1 MNIPQREVRSITY
14 PASHVFRGAL
24 LGTGQISV
32 YHLRAWSQIKGVE
45 IVALANRTIEK
56 ALARADE
63 FGISPDHVYSDHREL
78 LEGEDLDF
86 VDIAT
91 LPDVHR
97 VQVEDAAAQGVN
109 VLCQKPMAPS
119 MEDAQAMVE
128 ACDHAGVLFSINENW
143 RWRTWYRDLKRLVEE
158 GAVGKP
164 KYIRIVRHTNL
175 TVPRP
180 GESLPEF
187 FKDQPYIM
195 NMERLILYEWGIH
208 LIDVMR
214 FLFGEVNWVFA
225 RMDRTSPISIGEDR
239 AYITMDVGGVNC
251 LVDISWGSIG
261 VEKRES
267 QLEQVTLEGNQGS
280 IELLPDEAD
289 MLRISNHEGSRT
301 QPAFT
306 GTSDDAY
313 QASYTAAQA
322 HFIGCLREG
331 REPET
336 AARDNIRTL
345 GAMFASYESAAENNV
360 IHLQNAD
367 S

>member
-1 MNIPQREVRSITY
+1 MNLQKEPRFTPY
-14 PASHVFRGAL
+14 PANHIFRGAL

-32 YHLRAWSQIKGVE
+32 YHLRAWSQINGVE
-45 IVALANRTIEK
+45 IVALANRTKEK

-63 FGISPDHVYSDHREL
+63 FGISPDHVYSDHVEL
-78 LEGEDLDF
+78 LEREDLDF

-97 VQVEDAAAQGVN
+97 AQVEDAAAAGVN

-119 MEDAQAMVE
+119 MEDAQAMME
-128 ACDHAGVLFSINENW
+128 ACERAGVLFSINENW
-143 RWRTWYRDLKRLVEE
+143 RWRTWYRDLKLLVEE

-175 TVPRP
+175 TVQRP

-187 FKDQPYIM
+187 FKDQPYMM
-195 NMERLILYEWGIH
+195 NMEKLILYEWGIH
-208 LIDVMR
+208 LIDVLR

-225 RMDRTSPISIGEDR
+225 RMDRTSQISIGEDR
-239 AYITMDVGGVNC
+239 AYLTMDVGGVSC
-251 LVDISWGSIG
+251 MIDISWGSIG
-261 VEKRES
+261 MEKRFS
-267 QLEQVTLEGNQGS
+267 QLEQVTLEGDQGS
-280 IELLPDEAD
+280 IELLPDVED
-289 MLRISNHEGSRT
+289 ILRISNHEGSITR
-301 QPAFT
+301 PAFT

-322 HFIGCLREG
+322 HFIECLREG

-336 AARDNIRTL
+336 AARDNIQTL
-345 GAMFASYESAAENNV
+345 QAMFAAYESAAENNV
-360 IHLQNAD
+360 IHLQNAE